1 MWLTSMSAMGD
12 VVGDVAVHG
21 LKDTR
26 GFGSNRQF
34 HHDPNSIV
42 SPIATSKTFII
53 YHSARSRPA
62 RFTPAGPASAPF
74 WSIAQ
79 EFVPARLCGKRSAPA
94 SIVAAPV

>member
-21 LKDTR
+21 HKDTR

-53 YHSARSRPA
+53 YHSAGSRRA
-62 RFTPAGPASAPF
+62 RFTAAGPASTPF
-74 WSIAQ
+74 W
-79 EFVPARLCGKRSAPA
+79 RT
-94 SIVAAPV
+94 AAANSVRADRAMMFYPGQPDVCE